1 MAPRRSR
8 SVARRSSS
16 KTRKVGGSKK
26 RSSSPRKS
34 SRKMSG
40 GSRKLN
46 SYFKLM
52 LKAKKGSKSSFKYNG
67 KTYVGKSHPR
77 LGMIYRS
84 A

>member
-8 SVARRSSS
+8 SVARRS
-16 KTRKVGGSKK
+16 KKVGGSKK
-26 RSSSPRKS
+26 RSSSRTRRP

-40 GSRKLN
+40 GARKLN

-52 LKAKKGSKSSFKYNG
+52 LKAKKGNKPSFKYNG
-67 KTYVGKSHPR
+67 KTYKGKSHPR